1 MKNINAKQYSN
12 AFQEKYLHKDIII
25 ENDERHVYIDLE
37 KKIKMLKDNWKNKEA
52 FYGILRD
59 IDIQIIGENIFNEEE
74 ESNYY
79 EDSNSRYMSKLNT
92 GNNFNNNIQ
101 SNNLSF
107 ISNDNTKSNTNNF
120 YKNNNNDNKQ
130 RYFIYN

>member
-79 EDSNSRYMSKLNT
+79 EDSPYTNSCLFALDRLP
-92 GNNFNNNIQ
+92 
-101 SNNLSF
+101 LLLLR
-107 ISNDNTKSNTNNF
+107 KSSPKT
-120 YKNNNNDNKQ
+120 
-130 RYFIYN
+130 